1 MAKLVDRKKELRRS
15 ESGKALKKQALRNIG
30 IIAYILGMF
39 SWFKTTFGDFYYPP
53 SFGYFFATV
62 CIVSGLIM
70 IYHAT
75 RFNILIELSNNYY
88 YWIYQNEI
96 FTLEE
101 ISERSNKSEKTVIN
115 DINALINEGFLK
127 NIHIDLEQ
135 GTIEGAFVTSIKEQI
150 LRKVIRCSGCGA
162 RNEVVENETREC
174 EYCGR
179 KLVYEDDSE

>member
-1 MAKLVDRKKELRRS
+1 MAKLAERKKELRRS
-15 ESGKALKKQALRNIG
+15 ESGKALKKKAVRNVGLGLYALGLFLWYKN
-30 IIAYILGMF
+30 ATSY
-39 SWFKTTFGDFYYPP
+39 FYYGDKI
-53 SFGYFFATV
+53 GY
-62 CIVSGLIM
+62 IVALMFMITGLVF
-70 IYHAT
+70 IYRAT
-75 RFNILIELSNNYY
+75 RYNVLVDTYNGYY

-101 ISERSNKSEKTVIN
+101 IANKSNKTVNNVIR
-115 DINALINEGFLK
+115 DINALINEGFMK
-127 NIHIDLEQ
+127 NIHVNVKD

-179 KLVYEDDSE
+179 KLVYENR